1 MTPMIP
7 KISVR
12 PLATRNSSRP
22 YWTAF
27 RHWTRKVARS
37 NASQGLAVRWA
48 DCSVRP
54 GGVAPSAPA
63 RRDDVEAR
71 LEDHAQV
78 FACLVQLHERCL
90 LGGERVAVQERGQD
104 RLVARQ

>member
-37 NASQGLAVRWA
+37 KNHPQRRRAKRRAPQATPEDPAPPVR
-48 DCSVRP
+48 R
-54 GGVAPSAPA
+54 VAPLGGRSEATGGPCLHLAAA
-63 RRDDVEAR
+63 RRDGKR
-71 LEDHAQV
+71 LDRHGLV
-78 FACLVQLHERCL
+78 FV
-90 LGGERVAVQERGQD
+90 
-104 RLVARQ
+104 